1 MFTFYG
7 IVSKRTHKTD
17 IYMHIYLVYIR
28 YTEHLYISLCIVLFC
43 YFWTR
48 FMSQNRPARPYAV
61 IGAIQSTS
69 YMCISGYTYIIYVC
83 ICLLRR
89 LREPDSQWEW
99 LIYGYYNF
107 DSNSPKTSALSIF
120 DIFSFAASIINL
132 DGYGCCIFF
141 LSISF
146 WIPKLL
152 QEKKRKQLPEQ
163 RIVYTL

>member
-1 MFTFYG
+1 MY
-7 IVSKRTHKTD
+7 IHAHLSS
-17 IYMHIYLVYIR
+17 IYQI
-28 YTEHLYISLCIVLFC
+28 YISLCIVLFC

-61 IGAIQSTS
+61 IGAIQST
-69 YMCISGYTYIIYVC
+69 YICISRIWLYIYHIYIC
-83 ICLLRR
+83 TCLLRR

-120 DIFSFAASIINL
+120 DIFSFAVSIINL
-132 DGYGCCIFF
+132 DGYGCCFFF
-141 LSISF
+141 LSISL

-163 RIVYTL
+163 RIVYTLWKL